1 MMANPVQFSAGEA
14 ARRLVAA
21 LYSESEEQ
29 IGQSL
34 RAIASLPPAAPRDSC
49 ELEFR
54 DLLTGIVERIESRM
68 APLHTTQGA
77 VALRMLEHLS
87 RNAA

>member
-1 MMANPVQFSAGEA
+1 MMANPVQYTAGEA

-34 RAIASLPPAAPRDSC
+34 RAIASLPPAAPRDSQ

-54 DLLTGIVERIESRM
+54 DLLTGIVERIESRR